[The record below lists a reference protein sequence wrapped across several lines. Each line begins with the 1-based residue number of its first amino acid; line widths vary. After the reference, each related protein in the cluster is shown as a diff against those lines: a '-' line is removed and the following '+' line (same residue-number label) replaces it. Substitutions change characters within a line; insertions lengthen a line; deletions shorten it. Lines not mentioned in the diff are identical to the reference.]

1 VRHSRSAIPPEALHT
16 RTQRGARARVVFLV
30 ALALTAAGIAGCGSA
45 DGQLAS
51 LNEGFD
57 PEAPNIVVV
66 MTDDQAAD
74 TMRAM
79 PQARKLLGEEGTTF
93 TQALVS
99 FPLCCPSRA
108 SFLTG
113 QYAHNHGVLDNHAP
127 AGGIGALDQRH
138 TLPVW
143 LNEAGYR
150 TAFAG
155 KYLNGY
161 GKRANGGP
169 GFIPPGWSDWYAA
182 GASDKTS
189 AYDYDLNENGTTVHR
204 GSRTSDY
211 KTDALADA
219 ASRFLR
225 DATAEQR
232 PFFLWVATSAPH
244 TDNGLPDDAR
254 RNPVPARRDL
264 GSFAG
269 TRLPRDPA
277 FNERDTSDKPG
288 FIRRLDRID
297 PGERAA
303 MRRRY
308 VSELESLG
316 AVDDLVA
323 TLYGDLRHSGDLR
336 DTIFVLTSDNGFLRG
351 QHRVGS
357 GKALVYDESVRV
369 PLLVRGPG
377 FRGGRAVDDPVVNV
391 DLTKTIAEASGIE
404 PDLPLDG
411 VPLADAVRGR
421 EPGRGVLLE
430 VFERRKD
437 QFSAI
442 RTNRYMY
449 AERRSGRNELYDHR
463 VDPDELDNIANDPSR
478 RAVRSRLAERLD
490 RLRTCAGAD
499 CR

>member
-1 VRHSRSAIPPEALHT
+1 
-16 RTQRGARARVVFLV
+16 
-30 ALALTAAGIAGCGSA
+30 
-45 DGQLAS
+45 
-51 LNEGFD
+51 
-57 PEAPNIVVV
+57 

-79 PQARKLLGEEGTTF
+79 PRARHLLGGEGTTF

-113 QYAHNHGVLDNHAP
+113 QYAHNHGVLDNHPP
-127 AGGIGALDQRH
+127 AGGIAALDQRH

-150 TAFAG
+150 TGFVG

-161 GKRANGGP
+161 GKQANGGP
-169 GFIPPGWSDWYAA
+169 EFIPPGWSDWYAA

-204 GSRTSDY
+204 GSRTLDY
-211 KTDALADA
+211 KTDAIADA
-219 ASRFLR
+219 ASSFLR
-225 DATAEQR
+225 DAAAQQR

-244 TDNGLPDDAR
+244 TDNGLSRNAP
-254 RNPVPARRDL
+254 RNPMPARRDL
-264 GSFAG
+264 GSYAG
-269 TRLPRDPA
+269 TRLPRDAA
-277 FNERDTSDKPG
+277 FNERDLSDKPG
-288 FIRRLDRID
+288 FIRQLDRID
-297 PGERAA
+297 PSERAE

-323 TLYGDLRHSGDLR
+323 TLYEDLDHGGELR

-377 FRGGRAVDDPVVNV
+377 FRGGKVVDEPVVNV
-391 DLTKTIAEASGIE
+391 DLTRTIAEVSGID

-411 VPLADAVRGR
+411 VPLADAVSGRGA
-421 EPGRGVLLE
+421 GRGVLLE

-437 QFSAI
+437 QFNAI
-442 RTNRYMY
+442 RTDRYLY
-449 AERRSGRNELYDHR
+449 AERQSGRNELYDHR
-463 VDPDELDNIANDPSR
+463 LDPDELDNVATDPSY
-478 RAVRSRLAERLD
+478 RAVVGRLAARLD
-490 RLRTCAGAD
+490 RLRTCAGAG